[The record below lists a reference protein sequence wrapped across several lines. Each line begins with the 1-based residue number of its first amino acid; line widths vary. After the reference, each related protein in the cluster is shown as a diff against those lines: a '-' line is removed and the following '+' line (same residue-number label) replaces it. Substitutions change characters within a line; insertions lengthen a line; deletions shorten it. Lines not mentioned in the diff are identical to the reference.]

1 MGKLVESPEDIPA
14 IWQRDEWPR
23 LTGGDVTATGDLLAL
38 HVHLVQLQ
46 GGRAGCF
53 QGLLAGPLVGC
64 NPGIFKVLWLPPKSG
79 QGW

>member
-23 LTGGDVTATGDLLAL
+23 LTCGDVAGDLLAL
-38 HVHLVQLQ
+38 HVHLAQLQ
-46 GGRAGCF
+46 GGRAGCL

-64 NPGIFKVLWLPPKSG
+64 NPGIVKVLLRLP
-79 QGW
+79 